1 LDARIEKEI
10 AESKGGTVW
19 SDRKDKLE
27 RCIAQKNRD
36 MLSVKWEQQYAE
48 FEGHVM
54 PERGSKLYN
63 WQNNQLSIGHA
74 GLDARI
80 VKDNDENEGVTLW
93 SDRKDTLERCIAQKK
108 AI

>member
-1 LDARIEKEI
+1 MDARIEKEI
-10 AESKGGTVW
+10 AESEGGTVW

-48 FEGHVM
+48 FEGLVM

-63 WQNNQLSIGHA
+63 WQNNQLS
-74 GLDARI
+74 
-80 VKDNDENEGVTLW
+80 
-93 SDRKDTLERCIAQKK
+93 
-108 AI
+108 